1 METAR
6 RQIAKAVS
14 WQTMGLATMTVIG
27 YLLTG
32 SVDVAGSFAVI
43 SAAVG
48 LVAFVLHE
56 RLWARISW
64 GLLQDDGRARLRRTA
79 SKDGPRG
86 LRQV

>member
-14 WQTMGLATMTVIG
+14 WQTMGLASMTGIG

-56 RLWARISW
+56 RLWARVRW
-64 GLLQDDGRARLRRTA
+64 GLRDAETRDRIGPARLGT
-79 SKDGPRG
+79 
-86 LRQV
+86 